1 MQVAPTDTLTVIIEA
16 AAALAGFAG
25 IVVTLRR
32 SAWTRL
38 DTLQIRN
45 LLSSAFSALFVSITA
60 LILIHAAVP
69 EKTTWAI
76 MSAVWFIVGVM
87 ATTQNAMAYR
97 ELATQI
103 EEPFPSKSNLFWFG
117 SVLLV
122 LILQIYNAL
131 VLQAF
136 WPVLIGVSW
145 LFGLTCYSFW
155 ELLKRHE

>member
-1 MQVAPTDTLTVIIEA
+1 MELAPTDTLTVIIEA

-60 LILIHAAVP
+60 LILLHAKIP
-69 EKTTWAI
+69 LETTWSI
-76 MSAVWFIVGVM
+76 MSGVWFIVGTM
-87 ATTQNAMAYR
+87 ATTQNALAYR
-97 ELATQI
+97 TLAEEI
-103 EEPFPSKSNLFWFG
+103 GEPFPTTANLFWFG
-117 SVLLV
+117 SVVLV
-122 LILQIYNAL
+122 LILQVYNAV
-131 VLQAF
+131 VLKEF